1 MERSEFSLVCGA
13 VNITVNVTKN
23 AIWADD
29 VSVVISDYKNA
40 DFLPVVTVGTV
51 TSAVFVTINK

>member
-1 MERSEFSLVCGA
+1 MMSYRWLKSGGID
-13 VNITVNVTKN
+13 ITVNVMKGAT
-23 AIWADD
+23 WTDD